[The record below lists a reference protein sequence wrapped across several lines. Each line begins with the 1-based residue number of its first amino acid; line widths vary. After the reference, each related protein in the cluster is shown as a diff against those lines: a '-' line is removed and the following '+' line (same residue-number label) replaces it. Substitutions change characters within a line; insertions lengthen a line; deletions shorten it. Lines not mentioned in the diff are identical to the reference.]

1 MDLLEQCGKV
11 NVLEGILISED
22 IDPETRTE
30 LISFFKYYH
39 RLWWCYHR
47 MFKKARRNRLIFF
60 LLTMG
65 AITTGA
71 AAGGITL
78 LPSVIATLTVAGILI
93 KGYGEVK
100 NFGKRAAD
108 CHLAA
113 TTYNHTLNE
122 LITFIRGEPFDKT
135 KFIEKMQILDGT
147 IIDSCPS
154 AVFQFKKYNKRFRQ

>member
-1 MDLLEQCGKV
+1 MDLQEQFGKV
-11 NVLEGILISED
+11 SVLKDVIIASH
-22 IDPETRTE
+22 IDDDTKTE
-30 LISFFKYYH
+30 LFSLFKYYH
-39 RLWWCYHR
+39 KLWWCYQR
-47 MFKKARRNRLIFF
+47 MYKKARRNRLIIF

-71 AAGGITL
+71 AVGGITL
-78 LPSVIATLTVAGILI
+78 LPSVIATLSVAGILI

-122 LITFIRGEPFDKT
+122 LMVFIRGQPFDKS
-135 KFIEKMQILDGT
+135 KFIEKMAILDGT

-154 AVFQFKKYNKRFRQ
+154 AVFQFKNYNKHFR